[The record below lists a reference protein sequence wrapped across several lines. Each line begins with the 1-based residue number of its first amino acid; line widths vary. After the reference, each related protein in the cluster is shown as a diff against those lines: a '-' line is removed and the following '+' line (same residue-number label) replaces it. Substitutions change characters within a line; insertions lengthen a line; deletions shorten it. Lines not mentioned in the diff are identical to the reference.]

1 MCRGAHSL
9 LTDFSGMPVAAAHCG
24 LDRLG
29 PGLGLQQFVQGA
41 WKPFIASDL
50 NGSALQV
57 SALLLDREN
66 ALWVGTTDQGIYR
79 VYDGGVDRFRSP
91 DGLSSNSV
99 NSFYEDREGNLWVA
113 GSGGIDCFRDTR
125 VVSFSTREGL
135 SANQVGA
142 VLASRGGTIRVG
154 MTVLWIRSG
163 IGACLPFGKG
173 KAYHGTE
180 SGRCLKIMLATCGS
194 ALTTD
199 YSSTKSRSSG
209 RFDVAKALQQGR
221 PSP

>member
-1 MCRGAHSL
+1 MCREARSL
-9 LTDFSGMPVAAAHCG
+9 LTDLSGMPVAAAHCG

-29 PGLGLQQFVQGA
+29 PGRGLQQFVQGA

-79 VYDGGVDRFRSP
+79 VYDGGVDRVRSA

-113 GSGGIDCFRDTR
+113 GSGGIDCFPVTR

-142 VLASRGGTIRVG
+142 VLASR
-154 MTVLWIRSG
+154 
-163 IGACLPFGKG
+163 A
-173 KAYHGTE
+173 A
-180 SGRCLKIMLATCGS
+180 
-194 ALTTD
+194 
-199 YSSTKSRSSG
+199 
-209 RFDVAKALQQGR
+209 
-221 PSP
+221 PSELE